1 MNLAARRCAHQ
12 PLIRPAAA
20 ILAGL
25 LILAGELRGQEATL
39 KGQLSG
45 WLALND
51 EKPSTPRFGLRYI
64 PALSLGRGGEQKLA
78 LDAELSV
85 NAYGSA
91 IAPDWRDV
99 QAEGR
104 VKLYRLWL
112 RLSSAR
118 FEARLGLQKIN
129 FGSAALFR
137 PLMWFDRLDPRDP
150 LQITD
155 GVTGLLLRYYFP
167 NNTNLWLWGLYGNE
181 DLKGWETAPT
191 ASRQPE
197 FGGRVQWPLF
207 KGELGLSA
215 HFRRTDLGRNL
226 SGAGFGP
233 LLDPIVPEERL
244 ALDGKWDAGVGLW
257 IEGSI
262 LKQHSREIP
271 YPYQRALTAGADY
284 TFGLGNGLYVL
295 AEHFLREDSAGAL
308 GQGQGWQFSGLS
320 LRYPLGLLDTLSG
333 MFYYDWKNKDVYSFL
348 SWQRTYDRWSWFVIG
363 FWNPTRFQVFGTQ
376 AGNNYFSGKGFQ
388 VMIVFN
394 H

>member
-1 MNLAARRCAHQ
+1 M
-12 PLIRPAAA
+12 
-20 ILAGL
+20 
-25 LILAGELRGQEATL
+25 LILACGLRGQDASL

-51 EKPSTPRFGLRYI
+51 EKPSTPRFGLRYV
-64 PALSLGRGGEQKLA
+64 PTLSFGQGGEQRMA
-78 LDAELSV
+78 LDAELSA

-91 IAPDWRDV
+91 AAADWRDV

-112 RLSSAR
+112 RLSTSR

-129 FGSAALFR
+129 FGSATLFR

-150 LQITD
+150 LQITE
-155 GVTGLLLRYYFP
+155 GVTGLLLRYYFLD
-167 NNTNLWLWGLYGNE
+167 NINLWLWGLYGNNE
-181 DLKGWETAPT
+181 LRGWETGPT

-207 KGELGLSA
+207 KGELALSG
-215 HFRRTDLGRNL
+215 HYRRADLGRGL
-226 SGAGFGP
+226 SGAGLGP
-233 LLDPIVPEERL
+233 LLEPIVPEERL

-257 IEGSI
+257 IEGSV

-271 YPYQRALTAGADY
+271 YPCQRALTLGADY

-295 AEHFLREDSAGAL
+295 AEHFLREDSAEPF
-308 GQGQGWQFSGLS
+308 GQGQDWQFSGLS

-333 MFYYDWKNKDVYSFL
+333 MFYYDLKNKDLYSFL
-348 SWQRTYDRWSWFVIG
+348 SWQRTYDRWGWHVIG

-376 AGNNYFSGKGFQ
+376 AGNNYFSGKGIQ
-388 VMIVFN
+388 VMVVFN

>member
-1 MNLAARRCAHQ
+1 MNTDERRTIRPRIA
-12 PLIRPAAA
+12 RPAAA
-20 ILAGL
+20 ILASL
-25 LILAGELRGQEATL
+25 LILACALDAQDTSLA
-39 KGQLSG
+39 GQLSG

-64 PALSLGRGGEQKLA
+64 PDFSLGRGGEQRMA

-91 IAPDWRDV
+91 AAPGWGDLQTD
-99 QAEGR
+99 GR

-112 RLSSAR
+112 RLSSSR

-129 FGSAALFR
+129 FGSASLFR

-155 GVTGLLLRYYFP
+155 GVSGLLLRYYFLD
-167 NNTNLWLWGLYGNE
+167 NTNIWLWGLYGN
-181 DLKGWETAPT
+181 DAVKGWESVPT
-191 ASRQPE
+191 AAHKPE

-207 KGELGLSA
+207 KGEMALTFHHRLADLSRGPFA
-215 HFRRTDLGRNL
+215 AAAFR
-226 SGAGFGP
+226 
-233 LLDPIVPEERL
+233 DPVISEDRL
-244 ALDGKWDAGVGLW
+244 ALDGKWDAGAGLW

-262 LKQHSREIP
+262 LKQRSQEIP
-271 YPYQRALTAGADY
+271 FPYQAALTLGADY

-295 AEHFLREDSAGAL
+295 AEHFLMENSAGAF
-308 GQGQGWQFSGLS
+308 GRGQGWRFSGLS
-320 LRYPLGLLDTLSG
+320 WRYPLGLLDTVSG
-333 MFYYDWKNKDVYSFL
+333 MVFYDWKSKDLYSFL
-348 SWQRTYDRWSWFVIG
+348 SWQRTYDRWGWYVIG
-363 FWNPTRFQVFGTQ
+363 FWNPTRFQIYGTQ
-376 AGNNYFSGKGFQ
+376 AGNNYFSGRGIQ

>member
-1 MNLAARRCAHQ
+1 MLKMRGDKTIPRRLPRLAG
-12 PLIRPAAA
+12 A

-25 LILAGELRGQEATL
+25 LVLAGGLRAQDASL

-51 EKPSTPRFGLRYI
+51 EKPSTPRFGLRYL
-64 PALSLGRGGEQKLA
+64 PTFSLGRGGEQRMA

-91 IAPDWRDV
+91 AAPDWRGV

-112 RLSSAR
+112 RLSSSR

-129 FGSAALFR
+129 FGSASLFR

-155 GVTGLLLRYYFP
+155 GASGLLLRYYFL
-167 NNTNLWLWGLYGNE
+167 NNANIWLWGLYGSDE
-181 DLKGWETAPT
+181 PKGWESAPT
-191 ASRQPE
+191 AARRPE
-197 FGGRVQWPLF
+197 FGGRAQWPLF
-207 KGELGLSA
+207 KGEMA
-215 HFRRTDLGRNL
+215 ITFHHRQADLGHDL
-226 SGAGFGP
+226 SGSSL

-257 IEGSI
+257 LEGSI
-262 LKQHSREIP
+262 LKQHSREISFP
-271 YPYQRALTAGADY
+271 CQTALTFGADY
-284 TFGLGNGLYVL
+284 TFGMGNGLYVL
-295 AEHFLREDSAGAL
+295 AEHFLREDSARVL
-308 GQGQGWQFSGLS
+308 GRGQGWQFSGLS
-320 LRYPLGLLDTLSG
+320 LRYPLGLLDTLSA
-333 MFYYDWKNKDVYSFL
+333 MVYYDWKNEDLYSFL
-348 SWQRTYDRWSWFVIG
+348 SWQRTYDRWGWYVIG
-363 FWNPTRFQVFGTQ
+363 FWNPSRFQVFSTQ
-376 AGNNYFSGKGFQ
+376 AGSNFFSGKGIQ
-388 VMIVFN
+388 VMLVFN

>member
-1 MNLAARRCAHQ
+1 MDERSTVQQ
-12 PLIRPAAA
+12 PLTRAAAA
-20 ILAGL
+20 ILAGML
-25 LILAGELRGQEATL
+25 VLAGGLRGQDASF

-64 PALSLGRGGEQKLA
+64 PTLSLGQAGEKRLA

-85 NAYGSA
+85 NTYGSA
-91 IAPDWRDV
+91 AAPSWRDL
-99 QAEGR
+99 QTEGR
-104 VKLYRLWL
+104 AKLYRLWL
-112 RLSSAR
+112 RLSTSR

-155 GVTGLLLRYYFP
+155 GASGLLLRYYFL
-167 NNTNLWLWGLYGNE
+167 NNANFWLWGLYGNDE
-181 DLKGWETAPT
+181 PKGWESAPT
-191 ASRQPE
+191 AARKPE

-207 KGELGLSA
+207 KGEMA
-215 HFRRTDLGRNL
+215 IAFHHRQADLGRSL
-226 SGAGFGP
+226 SGAGLGP
-233 LLDPIVPEERL
+233 LLEPVIPEERL

-271 YPYQRALTAGADY
+271 FPYQTALTLGADY
-284 TFGLGNGLYVL
+284 TFGLRNGLYVL
-295 AEHFLREDSAGAL
+295 AEHFLREDSAQVF

-333 MFYYDWKNKDVYSFL
+333 MFYYDWKNKDLYSFL
-348 SWQRTYDRWSWFVIG
+348 SWQRTYDRWGWYVIG
-363 FWNPTRFQVFGTQ
+363 FWNPTRFQILGTQ